1 MNEKFWSQEFVEKYL
16 LKNKDVNGAIF
27 NSLMN
32 VFQFNSASLFL
43 YEPDESFGISLNIK
57 EKSIA
62 VDTSHSDE
70 HIFNQLK
77 KGKPY
82 VKQNN
87 SISFPIKA
95 KNTRLFGY
103 FCIIDSKLD
112 FSKNIDEVQQLVLDK
127 LSNAL
132 YDAAVNRAEKFS
144 HDAVISV
151 KDLVVEYS
159 TGLHKTTAVD
169 KISFD
174 ICEKEFTVI
183 LGASGCGKTSLLN
196 SIGCMLTPKSG
207 KIIYKGEDIT
217 KYKNKKAT
225 QYRCDTVGFIFQQ
238 YNLIPDLTAK
248 ENVEVASA
256 LVKDSYKSKEV
267 LDMVGLLKKQ
277 KNYPGQMS
285 GGEQQRVCIARALVK
300 KPSLLLCDEPTG
312 ALDTTNAIAVMKILQ
327 SLVKENDVPV
337 VMITH
342 NEEFVSLAQHYILMS
357 NGKIVEEHRN
367 PFSINAKDLDIR

>member
-1 MNEKFWSQEFVEKYL
+1 MSEKFWSQEFTEKYL
-16 LKNKDVNGAIF
+16 LKNKDFNNIAL
-27 NSLMN
+27 NSLTN
-32 VFQFNSASLFL
+32 AFQFISANLFL
-43 YEPDESFGISLNIK
+43 YEPDESFGVSLSIS

-62 VDTSHSDE
+62 IDNASPNKE
-70 HIFNQLK
+70 IFEQLK
-77 KGKPY
+77 KGKAY

-95 KNTRLFGY
+95 KNTRMFGY
-103 FCIIDSKLD
+103 FCINDSKTD
-112 FSKNIDEVQQLVLDK
+112 FNKNIDEVQQLVLNK

-132 YDAAVNRAEKFS
+132 YEAAVRRAEKFS
-144 HDAVISV
+144 PDAVVRV

-159 TGLHKTTAVD
+159 TGLHKTVAVD

-196 SIGCMLTPKSG
+196 SVGCMLTPKSG
-207 KIIYKGEDIT
+207 EIIYNGENIT
-217 KYKNKKAT
+217 KYNNKKAT

-256 LVKDSYKSKEV
+256 LVKDSFKSKEV
-267 LDMVGLLKKQ
+267 LDMVGLSKKQ